1 MKAASPQVVRGV
13 QRPPNKIDYNQ
24 HSSLLPT
31 GCWDS
36 IAEDNTCVG
45 HNIHGKVKLVVTRR
59 SSLLT
64 RRCYTGCWGRRDI
77 NCLICELYDQQVK
90 YAHGSSQNIYVT
102 GVTNWFLI
110 RFEIHG
116 TGGNI
121 LGTAHLA
128 RTYDWGVHR
137 LFTIVILLN
146 GHRIKLFS
154 KCISLYCRLVWLP
167 DLIIYFSVS
176 WMAVNAEIQLVR
188 VQRVS
193 AESPVTNRT
202 SMPHPMSHG
211 PSQKRA

>member
-24 HSSLLPT
+24 HSLLLLT
-31 GCWDS
+31 WCWDS
-36 IAEDNTCVG
+36 IAEDITCGG
-45 HNIHGKVKLVVTRR
+45 HSVDGKVKLVLTRR

-64 RRCYTGCWGRRDI
+64 RRYYTGCWERRDI
-77 NCLICELYDQQVK
+77 NGLLCELYDQQAK
-90 YAHGSSQNIYVT
+90 YAHGSNRNTYGT

-116 TGGNI
+116 TGGNM

-128 RTYDWGVHR
+128 RTYDWGVLR

-154 KCISLYCRLVWLP
+154 KCCISLL
-167 DLIIYFSVS
+167 
-176 WMAVNAEIQLVR
+176 
-188 VQRVS
+188 
-193 AESPVTNRT
+193 
-202 SMPHPMSHG
+202 
-211 PSQKRA
+211 